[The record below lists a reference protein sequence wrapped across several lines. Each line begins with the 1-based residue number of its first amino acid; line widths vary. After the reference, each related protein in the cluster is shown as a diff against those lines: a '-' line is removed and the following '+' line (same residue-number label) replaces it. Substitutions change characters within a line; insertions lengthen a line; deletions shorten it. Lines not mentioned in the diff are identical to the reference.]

1 MKYAPYVHHKG
12 TKASA
17 LAAALDGR
25 SHDRTVY
32 VIGWQEDHA
41 LLAAALAGRDPTEAI
56 AEFAEDVGDIVKLA
70 QALRHVEA
78 IGTPDGNVT
87 EAQLVEMAKQR
98 IKILEAQNGSN

>member
-12 TKASA
+12 TKAGA
-17 LAAALDGR
+17 LAAALGGNA
-25 SHDRTVY
+25 HDRTVY
-32 VIGWQEDHA
+32 VIGWQEDHE

-70 QALRHVEA
+70 HALKYVEA
-78 IGTPDGNVT
+78 IGTPDGRVT

-98 IKILEAQNGSN
+98 IKILEVKNGRN